1 MHRYKR
7 NAKQQELPVH
17 SDNQCIVSSL
27 RGEKKPKI
35 APSPRVI
42 TTLTFVPVE
51 KILQNFTNKV

>member
-27 RGEKKPKI
+27 RGEKNPKSH
-35 APSPRVI
+35 PP
-42 TTLTFVPVE
+42 PPE
-51 KILQNFTNKV
+51 